1 MSVWLG
7 GQDDA
12 MRPDWWGPN
21 ARSLDRAGP
30 AYQIKRVM
38 VETLPGL
45 MVQWDPYVR
54 CELPRSECQ
63 DDMWALPVCDI
74 LKEYQIDMSGL
85 HVN

>member
-38 VETLPGL
+38 VGHLARADGL
-45 MVQWDPYVR
+45 VG
-54 CELPRSECQ
+54 
-63 DDMWALPVCDI
+63 PVC
-74 LKEYQIDMSGL
+74 Q
-85 HVN
+85 V